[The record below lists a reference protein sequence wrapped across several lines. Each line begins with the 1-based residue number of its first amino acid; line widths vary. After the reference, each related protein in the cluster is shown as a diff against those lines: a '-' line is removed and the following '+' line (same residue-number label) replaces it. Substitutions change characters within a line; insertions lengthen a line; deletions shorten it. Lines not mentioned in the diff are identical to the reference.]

1 MIYLNN
7 IITVV
12 IPFDL
17 IETTPVEHQ
26 EKEDIIQESDAT
38 SSGDEMSDDES
49 DVNDPVGL
57 RDMSL
62 GICKYMYI
70 RKTPVATI
78 RTINHVISN

>member
-17 IETTPVEHQ
+17 IETAPAEHQ
-26 EKEDIIQESDAT
+26 EKEDIIKESDAT
-38 SSGDEMSDDES
+38 SSGDDMSDDES
-49 DVNDPVGL
+49 DDADPAGL
-57 RDMSL
+57 RNMSL
-62 GICKYMYI
+62 CICKYMYI
-70 RKTPVATI
+70 RKTAVVTI

>member
-12 IPFDL
+12 IPFDF
-17 IETTPVEHQ
+17 IKTTPAEHQ
-26 EKEDIIQESDAT
+26 EKEDIVQESDAT

-49 DVNDPVGL
+49 DDTDPAGL

-62 GICKYMYI
+62 GISKYMYI
-70 RKTPVATI
+70 RKTAVVTI
-78 RTINHVISN
+78 RTITHVMSN

>member
-38 SSGDEMSDDES
+38 SSGDEMLDDES
-49 DVNDPVGL
+49 DDND
-57 RDMSL
+57 REMSL

-78 RTINHVISN
+78 QTINHVISN

>member
-49 DVNDPVGL
+49 DDND
-57 RDMSL
+57 REMSL

-78 RTINHVISN
+78 QTINHVISN

>member
-17 IETTPVEHQ
+17 IETTPAEHQ

-49 DVNDPVGL
+49 DDADPAGL
-57 RDMSL
+57 RDMSI

-70 RKTPVATI
+70 RKTAVVTI

>member
-17 IETTPVEHQ
+17 IETTPAEHQ

-38 SSGDEMSDDES
+38 SSGDEKSDDES
-49 DVNDPVGL
+49 DDTDLAGL
-57 RDMSL
+57 SDMSL

-70 RKTPVATI
+70 RKTAVVAI
-78 RTINHVISN
+78 RTIDYVISN

>member
-7 IITVV
+7 IITVA

-17 IETTPVEHQ
+17 IETTPAEHQ

-49 DVNDPVGL
+49 DDTDPAGL

-62 GICKYMYI
+62 GICRYMYI
-70 RKTPVATI
+70 RKTAVVTI

>member
-1 MIYLNN
+1 MTYLNN

-17 IETTPVEHQ
+17 IETTRAEHQ

-38 SSGDEMSDDES
+38 SSGDEMSDDT
-49 DVNDPVGL
+49 DPAGL
-57 RDMSL
+57 GDMSL

-70 RKTPVATI
+70 RTTAVVTI
-78 RTINHVISN
+78 RTMSSQTSTQVAH